1 MVTTLPKGEHEI
13 RGVVKSMNGN
23 LLRVA
28 ERDGSMLT
36 VDTTQAEK
44 NFRMAEPSV
53 GNGLLVRGT
62 VDPTGI
68 FRALV
73 ILHAKNNPAM
83 WPADR

>member
-1 MVTTLPKGEHEI
+1 MT
-13 RGVVKSMNGN
+13 GN
-23 LLRVA
+23 LLTVA
-28 ERDGSMLT
+28 RRDGSLVT

-44 NFRMAEPSV
+44 TSRMAQPSV
-53 GNGLLVRGT
+53 RNGLIARGT
-62 VDPTGI
+62 VDATGI